1 MGCACQ
7 CFFTLLSVLLFLG
20 QSRGLQREETE
31 LRDCLRHLQRIRNPA
46 KTAPVIQEAIR
57 KHASTCLSLG
67 ASIDHVKDQ
76 LQRLCRNELH
86 ISEGLY
92 RQALQDAIDLHAEL
106 HPALTETAV
115 PSKPTTSEPQPL
127 FNKDTVYH
135 AGICSLAVCTRGAGN
150 YQQFFKD
157 EELVPGHSLTG
168 VSLSR
173 SKQDRYLIARQG
185 DSTVYLGFQSEPL
198 LLEWSK
204 QFKSFGKGVLQIL
217 LIGLFGIHLF
227 MSLPLVSS
235 LAGIIAQSEK
245 FPVRFIVDLLNKQ
258 QHIVLT
264 GECVMVANCGEDIII
279 IIFHNDRVLLWRTSG
294 CCSHGSC
301 MGNPVLPCG
310 TAQTESRLHHLWPAS
325 CRCADAGECS
335 CPESRAS

>member
-1 MGCACQ
+1 MRE
-7 CFFTLLSVLLFLG
+7 FLK
-20 QSRGLQREETE
+20 QLQKVEDTAVTE
-31 LRDCLRHLQRIRNPA
+31 
-46 KTAPVIQEAIR
+46 PVMQKVIR

-67 ASIDHVKDQ
+67 ASIDHVTDQ
-76 LQRLCRNELH
+76 LQRLCRDELH

-106 HPALTETAV
+106 HPALTESAI
-115 PSKPTTSEPQPL
+115 PSKPSTSEPQPL

-135 AGICSLAVCTRGAGN
+135 AGICSLAVCTRDAGN

-157 EELVPGHSLTG
+157 KELVPGHSLKG

-173 SKQDRYLIARQG
+173 SQQDRYLIARQG

-204 QFKSFGKGVLQIL
+204 QFKSFGKGVLQIFHVTPIGKSVL
-217 LIGLFGIHLF
+217 LHTVLVVWF

-235 LAGIIAQSEK
+235 LAGITAQSEK

-258 QHIVLT
+258 QRIVLT
-264 GECVMVANCGEDIII
+264 GECVVMVVAAVIAKTD
-279 IIFHNDRVLLWRTSG
+279 HP
-294 CCSHGSC
+294 H
-301 MGNPVLPCG
+301 
-310 TAQTESRLHHLWPAS
+310 
-325 CRCADAGECS
+325 ADAFCS
-335 CPESRAS
+335 EWA

>member
-1 MGCACQ
+1 MVKPLIFILEASSYP
-7 CFFTLLSVLLFLG
+7 FNSLG
-20 QSRGLQREETE
+20 QSRGLQREGAE
-31 LRDCLRHLQRIRNPA
+31 LRECLRHLQKVEDTSKTEPA
-46 KTAPVIQEAIR
+46 MQEVIR

-67 ASIDHVKDQ
+67 ASIDHVTDQ
-76 LQRLCRNELH
+76 LQRLCRDELH

-106 HPALTETAV
+106 HPALAETAV

-135 AGICSLAVCTRGAGN
+135 AGTCSLAVCTRDAGN

-157 EELVPGHSLTG
+157 KELVSGHSLTG

-173 SKQDRYLIARQG
+173 SKQDRYLIARQN

-217 LIGLFGIHLF
+217 LFGIHLF

-235 LAGIIAQSEK
+235 LVGITAQSEK

-258 QHIVLT
+258 QRIVLT
-264 GECVMVANCGEDIII
+264 GECVMVFNC
-279 IIFHNDRVLLWRTSG
+279 V
-294 CCSHGSC
+294 
-301 MGNPVLPCG
+301 
-310 TAQTESRLHHLWPAS
+310 
-325 CRCADAGECS
+325 
-335 CPESRAS
+335 

>member
-1 MGCACQ
+1 MGAN
-7 CFFTLLSVLLFLG
+7 FTEVSCTHSIPLG
-20 QSRGLQREETE
+20 QSRGLHREGAE
-31 LRDCLRHLQRIRNPA
+31 LRECLRQLQKFENAAQTEPLIR
-46 KTAPVIQEAIR
+46 EAIR

-67 ASIDHVKDQ
+67 ASIDHVTDQ
-76 LQRLCRNELH
+76 LQGLCRDDLH

-106 HPALTETAV
+106 HPELTEAAV
-115 PSKPTTSEPQPL
+115 ASKPTTSEPQPL
-127 FNKDTVYH
+127 INKDTVYH
-135 AGICSLAVCTRGAGN
+135 AGICSLAVCTRDAGN

-157 EELVPGHSLTG
+157 KEMVPGHSLTG

-217 LIGLFGIHLF
+217 LFGIHLF

-235 LAGIIAQSEK
+235 LVGITAQSEK

-258 QHIVLT
+258 QRVVLT
-264 GECVMVANCGEDIII
+264 GECVMVFNC
-279 IIFHNDRVLLWRTSG
+279 V
-294 CCSHGSC
+294 
-301 MGNPVLPCG
+301 
-310 TAQTESRLHHLWPAS
+310 
-325 CRCADAGECS
+325 
-335 CPESRAS
+335 